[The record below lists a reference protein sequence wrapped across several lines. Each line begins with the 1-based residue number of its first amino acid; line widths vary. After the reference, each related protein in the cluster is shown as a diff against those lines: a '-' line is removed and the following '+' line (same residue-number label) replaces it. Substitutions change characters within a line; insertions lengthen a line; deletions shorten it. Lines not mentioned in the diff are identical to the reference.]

1 MIRFLMLFWG
11 HENFINEDYYA
22 DDLLHQLGYPEEKH
36 KRKIKT
42 NKKGTEKLLE
52 IF

>member
-1 MIRFLMLFWG
+1 MIRFLILFWG
-11 HENFINEDYYA
+11 HENFINEDYDA
-22 DDLLHQLGYPEEKH
+22 DDLLHQLDYHEEQQ
-36 KRKIKT
+36 KRQIKR